1 MSEWWTYRPSDLLM
15 FAPRTY
21 WRLFELHNESLW
33 PTQVLTAL
41 LAILL
46 AVALWTGR
54 MGAVRAG
61 MALLAACWA
70 LVAWTFLWQRYA
82 PINPAAGAFAMGFAL
97 QAVAILVLS
106 LAGSLRVVNEVARQR
121 TGLALVAWAALLHPW
136 LAAFADRPGS
146 QAEFFGL
153 APDPTA
159 IGTLGVLLCVTSSHR
174 AVRSLLAATWGVA
187 LIWCA
192 VSAST
197 LWTMGTAEGWIPAL
211 GAALAL
217 AVLARRRA

>member
-33 PTQVLTAL
+33 PIQVLTAL

-82 PINPAAGAFAMGFAL
+82 PINAAAGAFALGFAL
-97 QAVAILVLS
+97 QAVTLLMLS
-106 LAGSLRVVNEVARQR
+106 LAGSLGVVNEVARQR
-121 TGLALVAWAALLHPW
+121 TGLALVAWAEFLHPW
-136 LAAFADRPGS
+136 LAAITGRPGS

-192 VSAST
+192 VSAAT
-197 LWTMGTAEGWIPAL
+197 LWTMGTAEGWVPAL

-217 AVLARRRA
+217 AVLARHRA

>member
-33 PTQVLTAL
+33 PIQVLTAL

-192 VSAST
+192 VSAAT
-197 LWTMGTAEGWIPAL
+197 LWTMDTAEGWIPAL

-217 AVLARRRA
+217 AVLAHRRA